1 MKHLLT
7 IALLLSTCAY
17 AGEIRVFNSEAEIPA
32 SCEPRIGIIQPLTF
46 SPKAAKQG
54 LEKLEIRV
62 LKECKKSTARVHAN
76 AFLLKGF
83 EKSDGSDGSVSIRCT
98 GVAYQCK

>member
-1 MKHLLT
+1 MKHLIR
-7 IALLLSTCAY
+7 IALLLPMCAY

-32 SCEPRIGIIQPLTF
+32 SCEPRIGIMQPLNF
-46 SPKAAKQG
+46 SPKATKQS

-62 LKECKKSTARVHAN
+62 LKECKKSTKRVRAN

-83 EKSDGSDGSVSIRCT
+83 EKREESDGSISLRCT

>member
-1 MKHLLT
+1 MKHLVRMV
-7 IALLLSTCAY
+7 LLLSMCAY

-32 SCEPRIGIIQPLTF
+32 SCEPRIGIIQELAF

-62 LKECKKSTARVHAN
+62 LKECTKSTARVRAN
-76 AFLLKGF
+76 AFLLKKF
-83 EKSDGSDGSVSIRCT
+83 EKSDGSDGSVALRCT